1 VRLSWGAGAEYSP
14 KLVNA
19 YQVCEQ
25 LARAHYENFPVA
37 SRLAPKAMRPHI
49 AAIYAFA
56 RTADDFADEGD
67 VPPNERL
74 ARLGAWR
81 DMLHGRP
88 PPAILLPVEAPAIF
102 RALHHTLDRFEIE
115 PTLCDDLLSAFEQD
129 VTTCR
134 YETWDA
140 VLDYCRRSANPV
152 GRLVLALASCRDAGA
167 LGQSDAVCTA
177 LQLTNFWQD
186 FGRDWRDGRLYVPRD
201 VLERHAAC
209 EDAVSA
215 DDRPDRHWQAVFGDV
230 VARTRL
236 LFDEGRDVSEAVRG
250 RLRYELRA
258 TWLGGTTILDR
269 TAELR
274 ERSFAARPT
283 LTASDAVRLAP
294 RAVWWRRGSRR

>member
-1 VRLSWGAGAEYSP
+1 
-14 KLVNA
+14 
-19 YQVCEQ
+19 
-25 LARAHYENFPVA
+25 
-37 SRLAPKAMRPHI
+37 
-49 AAIYAFA
+49 
-56 RTADDFADEGD
+56 
-67 VPPNERL
+67 
-74 ARLGAWR
+74 
-81 DMLHGRP
+81 
-88 PPAILLPVEAPAIF
+88 
-102 RALHHTLDRFEIE
+102 
-115 PTLCDDLLSAFEQD
+115 
-129 VTTCR
+129 
-134 YETWDA
+134 
-140 VLDYCRRSANPV
+140 
-152 GRLVLALASCRDAGA
+152 
-167 LGQSDAVCTA
+167 
-177 LQLTNFWQD
+177 LTNFWQD

-201 VLERHAAC
+201 VLEHHAAC